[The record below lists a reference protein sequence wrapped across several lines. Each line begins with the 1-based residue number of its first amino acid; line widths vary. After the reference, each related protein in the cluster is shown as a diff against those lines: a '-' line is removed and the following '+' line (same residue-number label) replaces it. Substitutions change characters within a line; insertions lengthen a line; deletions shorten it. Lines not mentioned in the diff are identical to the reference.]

1 MPLYDP
7 VSHLAHAI
15 EAADVLTATMV
26 DGRIV
31 VAGGALAIDIG
42 SLRGGPS

>member
-7 VSHLAHAI
+7 VSHLPYAI
-15 EAADVLTATMV
+15 EPDVRTVIV

-31 VAGGALAIDIG
+31 VAGGVLAIDIG
-42 SLRGGPS
+42 SLRGGPP

>member
-15 EAADVLTATMV
+15 GAADVPTVIV
-26 DGRIV
+26 DGRTV

-42 SLRGGPS
+42 SLRGGPP